1 MTVVNESMKRQ
12 RLEDNAEVA
21 VTASLKEKIEQF
33 KVDVETHMSS
43 FQPEKIV
50 VISAFL
56 VSDNVIVDLFHR
68 FSSFMPTVVGVDT
81 LHIFPE
87 THDVI
92 SEMEAK
98 YGFKTVVR
106 KPAGC
111 NTREEFDAKYGT
123 HAVLS
128 HDDFDK
134 HSKIDPLTAALAEV
148 EKQVSV
154 TGRRCD
160 QGNERVSLD
169 TWEPLKSTFNPLA
182 GWSWADVCEY
192 VFLYNVP
199 YNALHK
205 TLTIS
210 KEKVYAE
217 DRDSYKKFE
226 KRELSLPYFAYSK
239 SYINSL
245 GPYVYVWK
253 SFGDTH
259 TSVPVSYDDS
269 ERAGRFVGRL
279 QTECGIHTRMTT
291 KGEPH
296 GGKLIDLLVEGGV
309 DSAIAPLSQCT
320 HVHALNERQACD
332 FELLAVG
339 GFSPLEGFM
348 TETTYDR
355 VVADMRLP
363 EGQLFGLPV
372 TLDTD
377 DESVKVGDWVEL
389 KDSLFGGHGCIQ
401 VESKWVPDRS
411 VEAQKVYGTA
421 NLEHPSVFHILKEKK
436 KFNIGGKV
444 YAYKLPKRDWVE
456 CKTPAQV
463 RASKTPGKNLIAFQS
478 RNPLHR
484 AHATMFLRAHEMY
497 DADVLVHPV
506 IGPTKDDDIPATIR
520 KLTYDVLAKKL
531 DHVSFEYLPYSMMV
545 GGPREALQHALIRKN
560 YGCTHMI
567 IGRDH
572 AGCKDKSGNDFY
584 GAYDAQELMTPLQ
597 KELGVEMVPFMAM
610 VYVDEEKKYI
620 PVDEAKEKGYT
631 PMSISGTK
639 FRKLLTTNEEIP
651 EWFAY
656 SEVVAI
662 LRAEAQKK
670 N

>member
-1 MTVVNESMKRQ
+1 MTVANGSAKRA
-12 RLEDNAEVA
+12 RVENSTPVEI
-21 VTASLKEKIEQF
+21 TANLKEKINNF
-33 KVDVETHMSS
+33 KTDVQNHLSS

-50 VISAFL
+50 VVSAWL
-56 VSDNVIVDLFHR
+56 VSDNVIVDLFSR
-68 FSSFMPTVVGVDT
+68 FADFMPTVVGVDT
-81 LHIFPE
+81 LHLFPE
-87 THDVI
+87 TLDVVT
-92 SEMEAK
+92 EMEAK
-98 YGFKTVVR
+98 YNFKAVIR
-106 KPAGC
+106 KPEGC
-111 NTREEFDAKYGT
+111 NTKEEFEAKFGN
-123 HAVLS
+123 HATLS
-128 HDDFDK
+128 YDDFDK
-134 HSKIDPLTAALAEV
+134 HSKIDPLVNALNEV
-148 EKQVSV
+148 GKEVSI

-169 TWEPLKSTFNPLA
+169 TWEPQKSTFNPLA
-182 GWSWADVCEY
+182 GWSWSEVCEY
-192 VFLYNVP
+192 VLLYNVP

-205 TLTIS
+205 TITVS

-217 DRDSYKKFE
+217 DRDTYSKFE
-226 KRELSLPYFAYSK
+226 KVELSLPFFAYSK
-239 SYINSL
+239 AYIHAQA
-245 GPYVYVWK
+245 PYVYIWK

-259 TSVPVSYDDS
+259 TSVPVQYEDS
-269 ERAGRFVGRL
+269 ERSGRFVGRL
-279 QTECGIHTRMTT
+279 QTECGIHTRITS

-296 GGKLIDLLVEGGV
+296 GGKLVELLVEGGV
-309 DSAIAPLSQCT
+309 ASIETPLSNCT
-320 HVHALNERQACD
+320 HIHTMNERQVCD
-332 FELLAVG
+332 FELLSVG

-348 TETTYDR
+348 NETEYNS
-355 VVADMRLP
+355 VIADMRLP

-377 DESVKVGDWVEL
+377 DESVQIGDWVEL
-389 KDSLFGGHGCIQ
+389 KDPLFGGHGCIH
-401 VESKWVPDRS
+401 VTSKWTPNRS
-411 VEAQKVYGTA
+411 IEAEKVYGTV
-421 NLEHPSVFHILKEKK
+421 NEEHPSVYHVLMEKK

-444 YAYKLPKRDWVE
+444 YAYKLPQRDWVD
-456 CKTPAQV
+456 CKTPAQI

-484 AHATMFLRAHEMY
+484 AHATMFLRAHEKY

-506 IGPTKDDDIPATIR
+506 IGPTKDDDIPATVR
-520 KLTYDVLAKKL
+520 KLTYDALAKKL

-584 GAYDAQELMTPLQ
+584 GAYDAQDLMMPLQ
-597 KELGVEMVPFMAM
+597 KELGVTMVPFMAM
-610 VYVDEEKKYI
+610 VYAKEEEAYI

-639 FRKLLTTNEEIP
+639 FRKMLVEGEEIP

-656 SEVVAI
+656 PEVVAI
-662 LRAEAQKK
+662 LRENATKSS
-670 N
+670 